1 MKKLLIIV
9 LGSFLIFACVYFV
22 VRFFGAPDH
31 TKTYTLKDI
40 DFVYEGPLFQGSNSA
55 QYVAKIDLKEILAG
69 DYKEGMNIDNA
80 VLKNATAQCVDPVN
94 FQDINALVFSV
105 ASDKSDLPMRE
116 LAVVNPLISTL
127 KSIKLKPSKEVDI
140 SDFFAEKQVYLIL
153 DASFLRDVNA
163 KVNLKGTFEFELK
176 Y

>member
-9 LGSFLIFACVYFV
+9 LGLFLVFAC
-22 VRFFGAPDH
+22 GAPDH

-40 DFVYEGPLFQGSNSA
+40 DFVYEGPLFQGSNSS

-80 VLKNATAQCVDPVN
+80 VLKNATVQSVDSVN

-105 ASDKSDLPMRE
+105 ASDKSDLPMKE
-116 LAVVNPLISTL
+116 LAVVNPIKSRL

-140 SDFFAEKQVYLIL
+140 SDFFAEKQMYLIL
-153 DASFLRDVNA
+153 DASFLRDVNS
-163 KVNLKGTFEFELK
+163 KVTLKGTFEFELK